1 MYDDIDG
8 TVIVTRDNETGVL
21 SYEWQGG
28 DTIGISLQLLL
39 DCDRNELRWKGELLP
54 VLEERIEIGPYV
66 VTAKEWRGRENGSW
80 TSGFLVC
87 TRDLID
93 SEEG

>member
-8 TVIVTRDNETGVL
+8 AIIVTRDNETGVL
-21 SYEWQGG
+21 SYDWQGG
-28 DTIGISLQLLL
+28 DTIGISLQLLM
-39 DCDRNELRWKGELLP
+39 DCDRSELKFEGPLVPEI
-54 VLEERIEIGPYV
+54 EGKIEIGPYV
-66 VTAKEWRGRENGSW
+66 VAAKEWRGRGNFNAV
-80 TSGFLVC
+80 FLVC

>member
-1 MYDDIDG
+1 MHDDIDG
-8 TVIVTRDNETGVL
+8 TIIVTRDNETGAL

-28 DTIGISLQLLL
+28 DTIGISLQLLM
-39 DCDRNELRWKGELLP
+39 DCDRSELKFEGFP
-54 VLEERIEIGPYV
+54 VPAIEEKIEIGPYV
-66 VTAKEWRGRENGSW
+66 VTTKEWRGRGNFN
-80 TSGFLVC
+80 TVILVC